1 MAYIKDLD
9 SMALGLLTYIKSIE
23 EGRNDPPSYDA
34 LSHAIDSGAGIEII
48 EYILAQGV
56 SPNHNNGILKIL
68 DQIIN
73 PDYLYSPSNYETDQI
88 IILLFEYGACYD
100 SRLLQYHH
108 TKETIE
114 HFLELENQIFTRIKG

>member
-1 MAYIKDLD
+1 MD
-9 SMALGLLTYIKSIE
+9 LGLLEYIKSIE
-23 EGRNDPPSYDA
+23 EGRNDPPSFDA
-34 LSHAIDSGAGIEII
+34 LSYAIDSGAEIEVI
-48 EYILAQGV
+48 EYILEQGV

-73 PDYLYSPSNYETDQI
+73 PDYLYSPSNYEFSDQI

-108 TKETIE
+108 TKETRE